1 LSSNRLPGN
10 GNFQCFIEKVCG
22 VADVIA
28 ANGLKDLGYEY
39 VVVDD
44 CWSVKRQRDNHGDLA
59 PDPQRFPDGM
69 KPVADYVHSKGLKFG
84 IYSDAAELDELFQ
97 RRLDWLG
104 HRSWPGA
111 GFEPA

>member
-1 LSSNRLPGN
+1 MNPPKQLASTPPLGWNSWNTFGPTVSA
-10 GNFQCFIEKVCG
+10 EKVCG
-22 VADVIA
+22 VADVIV

-44 CWSVKRQRDNHGDLA
+44 CWSVKRQRDNQGDLV

-84 IYSDAAELDELFQ
+84 IYSDAAEMTCGGF
-97 RRLDWLG
+97 
-104 HRSWPGA
+104 PGS
-111 GFEPA
+111 